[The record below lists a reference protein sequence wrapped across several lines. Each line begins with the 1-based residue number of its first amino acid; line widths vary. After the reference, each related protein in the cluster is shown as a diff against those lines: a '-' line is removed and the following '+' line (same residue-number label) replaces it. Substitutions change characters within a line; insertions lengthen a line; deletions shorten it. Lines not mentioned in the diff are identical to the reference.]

1 VTPPTVSGVMI
12 FLDGAEFIDEAI
24 RSVVDQ
30 SGFDDWEL
38 ILVDDGSTDGSTE
51 IATRWAASDP
61 DRIHYV
67 DHPGHA
73 NLGMSASRNVG
84 VGAARGRY
92 VGFLDCDDVW
102 LPCMMAHCSRVL
114 AGHPQAD
121 VVIGGTW
128 RWYGWSGSTQDA
140 RREHQ
145 MELPGTPHRETI
157 EPPALFRGIY
167 HTPDGWRV
175 PAMCSVL
182 IARDALERI
191 GGFDGTFRG
200 LYEDQVLYTKL
211 ALNLRAVIDPRPIAL
226 YRQHPASECERSITA
241 GTWQRLG
248 PSQPI
253 LRFLRWMLEYVEVE
267 TGSDSPETAI
277 ARRNLEHYEHWVE
290 PAPVEQTSW
299 LRRNVPAP
307 IRRLVRWTR
316 RLLSRRA
323 DTSVVGVWSE
333 QFLRAAVAAMRG
345 SILAVTSAGRGR
357 ELWVDEVP
365 VDSIP
370 PGAFLRSQSWATAR
384 AGATRFDHVVVPL
397 RAAPALP
404 TDQLL
409 AEVAA
414 LLHVGGTAVLVLP
427 GAVIDGD
434 RVTSLSPN
442 VRVTVETFGN
452 AITAN
457 AVVGG
462 LPPDS
467 GLGVA
472 LDRHDPAV
480 PVVAAITVERGA

>member
-1 VTPPTVSGVMI
+1 VTLPTVSCVMI

-38 ILVDDGSTDGSTE
+38 VLVDDGSTDGSTE
-51 IATRWAASDP
+51 IATRWAKSDP
-61 DRIHYV
+61 DRIHYLE
-67 DHPGHA
+67 HPGHA

-84 VGAARGRY
+84 VDAARGRY

-102 LPCMMAHCSRVL
+102 LPCLMAHCSRVL
-114 AGHPQAD
+114 ASHPDAD

-128 RWYGWSGSTQDA
+128 RWYGWTGSAPDA

-145 MELPGTPHRETI
+145 MDLPATPQRETI

-167 HTPDGWRV
+167 RTPDGWRV

-182 IARDALERI
+182 TTRDALKQI
-191 GGFDGTFRG
+191 GGFDATFRG

-253 LRFLRWMLEYVEVE
+253 LRFLRWMLEYTEDE

-277 ARRNLEHYEHWVE
+277 ARRNVEHYEHWVE
-290 PAPVEQTSW
+290 PAPVEQASW

-307 IRRLVRWTR
+307 IRRLVRRTR
-316 RLLSRRA
+316 RLSSRRA
-323 DTSVVGVWSE
+323 RTSVVGVWSE

-345 SILAVTSAGRGR
+345 SILVLTSSGHGR
-357 ELWVDEVP
+357 ERWVDELP
-365 VDSIP
+365 ADSFP
-370 PGAFLRSQSWATAR
+370 SGAFPRSQSWATAR
-384 AGATRFDHVVVPL
+384 ASATRFDHVVVPL

-427 GAVIDGD
+427 GAVIDVNRVPALSRD
-434 RVTSLSPN
+434 LRVTI
-442 VRVTVETFGN
+442 ETFGN
-452 AITAN
+452 AITAH

-462 LPPDS
+462 LPPES
-467 GLGVA
+467 VVGVA
-472 LDRHDPAV
+472 LDRHAPDV
-480 PVVAAITVERGA
+480 PVVAALTVERGA